1 MPPVKLTIQRETSGG
16 VMDPRTLSALLSSI
30 TSTRYLLGSLDCDKL
45 PKDPFTNIR
54 RFMGSW
60 RIFQSSA
67 LGIRHPSLC
76 LTVAGL
82 RQLNSVYIDGRKG
95 HPTDALKV
103 HRLLISGV
111 ANATSSISA
120 NLKGGASEETPTP
133 LRKREKHM
141 KFAEDG
147 ESGLDMIVPDAGAGS
162 VAGPDVI
169 TADLEA
175 YTKGILKSR
184 ERDWDAIGARRV
196 AELWNGHVAEG
207 NGHSHHHRGKFFRRR
222 HAKEDQGDRGDEGV
236 GAAAIGAFK
245 GMTKGVQNKTAKT
258 GQAVKGALGMS
269 TG

>member
-1 MPPVKLTIQRETSGG
+1 MSHQLISQRETSGG
-16 VMDPRTLSALLSSI
+16 VMDPKTLAALLSSI
-30 TSTRYLLGSLDCDKL
+30 TSTRYLLASLGCDKL

-54 RFMGSW
+54 RFMSSW
-60 RIFQSSA
+60 RFFQSSA
-67 LGIRHPSLC
+67 LGLRHSSDC

-82 RQLNSVYIDGRKG
+82 RQLNSVYVDGRRG

-111 ANATSSISA
+111 ANATSTLSA

-141 KFAEDG
+141 KFAEEGD
-147 ESGLDMIVPDAGAGS
+147 SGLDMIVPDSGVGS
-162 VAGPDVI
+162 VAGPDII
-169 TADLEA
+169 TVDLEA
-175 YTKGILKSR
+175 YVKGILKSR
-184 ERDWDAIGARRV
+184 ERDWDVIGARRV

-207 NGHSHHHRGKFFRRR
+207 NGHHHHHHHRGRFFRRR
-222 HAKEDQGDRGDEGV
+222 HAKEDQGDEGV

-269 TG
+269 SG

>member
-1 MPPVKLTIQRETSGG
+1 
-16 VMDPRTLSALLSSI
+16 MDTKTLAALLSSI
-30 TSTRYLLGSLDCDKL
+30 TSTRYLLASLGCDKL

-54 RFMGSW
+54 RFMASW
-60 RIFQSSA
+60 RLFQSSEMGVRNP
-67 LGIRHPSLC
+67 LDY
-76 LTVAGL
+76 LTVSGL
-82 RQLNSVYIDGRKG
+82 RQLNSVYVDGRRG

-111 ANATSSISA
+111 ANATSTLSA
-120 NLKGGASEETPTP
+120 NLKGGTSDETPTP

-141 KFAEDG
+141 KFAEEG
-147 ESGLDMIVPDAGAGS
+147 ESGLDMIVPDAGVGS

-169 TADLEA
+169 TVDLEA
-175 YTKGILKSR
+175 YVKGILKSR
-184 ERDWDAIGARRV
+184 ERDWDVIGARRV

-222 HAKEDQGDRGDEGV
+222 HAKEDQGDEGV

-269 TG
+269 G

>member
-1 MPPVKLTIQRETSGG
+1 
-16 VMDPRTLSALLSSI
+16 MDPKTLSALLSSI
-30 TSTRYLLGSLDCDKL
+30 TSTRYLLACLDCDKL

-54 RFMGSW
+54 RFMESW

-67 LGIRHPSLC
+67 LGIRHPSIC

-82 RQLNSVYIDGRKG
+82 RQLNSVYVDGRKG
-95 HPTDALKV
+95 HATDALKV

-111 ANATSSISA
+111 ANATSTLSA

-133 LRKREKHM
+133 LKKREKHM
-141 KFAEDG
+141 KYAEDG
-147 ESGLDMIVPDAGAGS
+147 ESGLDMIVPDAGVGS

-169 TADLEA
+169 TVNLEA
-175 YTKGILKSR
+175 YVKGILKSR

-207 NGHSHHHRGKFFRRR
+207 NGHNHQHRGKFFRRR
-222 HAKEDQGDRGDEGV
+222 HAKEDQGDEGV

-245 GMTKGVQNKTAKT
+245 GMKQGVQNKTAKT